1 MSKLILIDGN
11 AIMHRAY
18 HALPP
23 LTTKSGEPI
32 NAVYGF
38 ISMLLGIIADMKPTH
53 LAVCFDRPEKTF
65 RREKYIHYQA
75 QRPEMD
81 DLLVTQITKMHGVLQ
96 AFKIPVYEKAGY
108 EADDLLGTIAKLIT
122 KKVKVYFPIKGIK
135 EGKLYG
141 VSDVKHEF
149 DFEPI
154 KMIDY
159 KSLVGDSSDNYPGVT
174 GIGPKT
180 AIGLLNKFQT
190 KQNIYKHLED
200 IPEKTRTK
208 LEQGKDMA
216 DMSYDLATIR
226 TNVPV
231 EVDIKKMGDWDLG
244 SMEAIR
250 LFMSYGFR
258 TLLGRITNG
267 NEVAKVAALK
277 KDLKKRDVEE
287 VAIVLAKK
295 LKNGQFAIRGTAN
308 MVLQG
313 LDMGVADIDLIAD
326 KDTALS
332 MNKIFNK
339 ELLEEVKFSEADKF
353 RSYFGKFVIKGV
365 LVEMMGEFQVKDK
378 NGVWSEKLDASE
390 DEVVE
395 IKIAGNKV
403 KVTRLDLEM
412 KFSAMMGRFNE
423 LNKIKKQVD
432 LKLQGSLF

>member
-1 MSKLILIDGN
+1 
-11 AIMHRAY
+11 
-18 HALPP
+18 
-23 LTTKSGEPI
+23 
-32 NAVYGF
+32 
-38 ISMLLGIIADMKPTH
+38 MKPTH

-108 EADDLLGTIAKLIT
+108 EADDLLGTIAKQTQNSNVKSQNEKSKLKIDETVIVTGDRDIFQLIT